1 MAHHLTVERPPAALE
16 TVCGFMPIYP
26 LLRNSAFDPELCR
39 ALGTAFETC
48 LTQLG
53 LVERSDPLTVTIAK
67 KMIELGHRGVRDPD
81 RLCELTAKELGISPA
96 SEQE

>member
-1 MAHHLTVERPPAALE
+1 VAHHLTAEWPTAPLE

-26 LLRNSAFDPELCR
+26 LLRNSVFDPEQCR
-39 ALGTAFETC
+39 VLGIAFERC

-53 LVERSDPLTVTIAK
+53 LVDRSNPLTVLIANK
-67 KMIELGHRGVRDPD
+67 IIELGQRGVRDPD

-96 SEQE
+96 SE